1 MTRVAIVGGAALLF
15 AGLASVQAAAP
26 PAERLTPEALKA
38 QIKALEAPRVA
49 WREIAWKSCLLEG
62 LRESRAKKKPI
73 LLWVFID
80 RPIDDARC

>member
-1 MTRVAIVGGAALLF
+1 MRIVTTSACFLL
-15 AGLASVQAAAP
+15 LASNLGAQ
-26 PAERLTPEALKA
+26 PAELPTKKAPTPESLKVQIEALKPA
-38 QIKALEAPRVA
+38 KVA

-62 LRESRAKKKPI
+62 LKESRAQKKPA